1 MKVTAIQNIAGQII
15 NRDTLTGLML
25 IVENHITSQALKAV
39 NLFSFKVEIFQ
50 VCNSVLRRRINY
62 GSRIDGVKITLD
74 NFCIE

>member
-1 MKVTAIQNIAGQII
+1 VKVTAIQNIAGQII

-50 VCNSVLRRRINY
+50 VCNSVLRTSDSCSRDWFCLICFFFV
-62 GSRIDGVKITLD
+62 GSQ
-74 NFCIE
+74 